1 MNEFTQ
7 QHPPQPQGPQHAA
20 QPPRGGGMS
29 LVSAVIG
36 GAIVAV
42 VFAAMLVTGLIDGK
56 ETTVVQGGGVA
67 TRTTADGAVQTVG
80 DIYKKTSPG
89 VVSIRANVG
98 GDSTDPFGSQSGVA
112 SGTGFVVSDDGY
124 IVTNA
129 HVVDKATGNIRVTF
143 NDEKSIN
150 GKLVGADT
158 SSDVAVVKVDPDDHK
173 LTPLKLGNSEKV
185 AVGEPV
191 VAIGSPFGLDQTV
204 TTGIVSAIGRAIDA
218 PSGFAID
225 NVIQTDAAI
234 NPGNSGGPLL
244 NGVGEV
250 IGINSQI
257 ATSGQSQ
264 GNVGI
269 GFAVP
274 INRVKEVIPQLEK
287 DGKVEYAFL
296 GVTTTP
302 LDSQIAERVNF
313 DGRKTGAIVYCVVDD
328 GPADKAGLS
337 AGGSDKVT
345 VDGAEFALDADLIV
359 AIDGQEVKEP
369 GDVQNVV
376 IAKKPGDSIELKVI
390 RDGDEETI
398 KAKLGTRPTDS
409 SNNNCSPTQQ
419 LEPQQ
424 P

>member
-1 MNEFTQ
+1 MNEFTSYD
-7 QHPPQPQGPQHAA
+7 PQPQ
-20 QPPRGGGMS
+20 QPAPPARGGGMS
-29 LVSAVIG
+29 FVSAVIG
-36 GAIVAV
+36 GVVVAA
-42 VFAAMLVTGLIDGK
+42 VFAVLLVTGVVGGE

-67 TRTTADGAVQTVG
+67 TSTTANGKAQTVG
-80 DIYKKTSPG
+80 EIYKKTSPG
-89 VVSIRANVG
+89 VVSIRANVS
-98 GDSTDPFGSQSGVA
+98 GDSQDPFGGSSGVA

-143 NDEKSIN
+143 NDEKSVN

-173 LTPLKLGNSEKV
+173 LTTLKLGDSEKV

-287 DGKVEYAFL
+287 DGKVEYAYL

-313 DGRKTGAIVYCVVDD
+313 DGRKTGAIVFCVVKD

-369 GDVQNVV
+369 GDVQKVV
-376 IAKKPGDSIELKVI
+376 VAKKPGDTIEMKVI
-390 RDGDEETI
+390 RDGDEKTV
-398 KAKLGTRPTDS
+398 KAKLGSRPADGT
-409 SNNNCSPTQQ
+409 NNNCSVQQ
-419 LEPQQ
+419 QQ